1 MDLAPFKSALAIP
14 PGRIKIKYLSI
25 QEVDALTYTFQS
37 WFDQSPSTGKK
48 RKIRGR
54 YWLVYLV
61 LRFTGARLGEVI
73 QINDSVD
80 IDFRSSDIR
89 IVTLKRRN
97 EKPKR
102 IIPVPSQVISE
113 IATFLADFPDM
124 RGKAFSVDANNFR
137 KVFYAMAKEAKLL
150 KEEGVRLNGTHEL
163 FPHPHTL
170 RHTRAIELL
179 KAGLPVPAVQDLL
192 GHSSMLT
199 TAQYVRLSGQ
209 DVKHLMRQMNLL

>member
-1 MDLAPFKSALAIP
+1 MSLVPTNSALSLP
-14 PGRIKIKYLSI
+14 SGRLKIKYLSS
-25 QEVDALTYTFQS
+25 QEIDAFTYTFQN
-37 WFDQSPSTGKK
+37 WFDQSPSHGKK
-48 RKIRGR
+48 RLIRGR

-73 QINDSVD
+73 QINDSSD
-80 IDFRSSDIR
+80 IDFRASEIR
-89 IVTLKRRN
+89 VVTLKRRN
-97 EKPKR
+97 EQPKR
-102 IIPVPSQVISE
+102 IVPVPNQVISE
-113 IATFLADFPDM
+113 IATYLADFPGM
-124 RGKAFSVDANNFR
+124 RGKAFAVDANNFR
-137 KVFYAMAKEAKLL
+137 KIFYEMAKEAKLL
-150 KEEGVRLNGTHEL
+150 KTEGVRSNGCREL

-209 DVKHLMRQMNLL
+209 DVKHLMKQMSLL

>member
-1 MDLAPFKSALAIP
+1 MDLTPIKSALAIP
-14 PGRIKIKYLSI
+14 SGRIKIKYLSS
-25 QEVDALTYTFQS
+25 QEVDGLTYTFQD
-37 WFDQSPSTGKK
+37 WFDQSSSIGKK

-54 YWLVYLV
+54 YWLAYLV

-73 QINDSVD
+73 EINDSVD
-80 IDFRSSDIR
+80 IDFRASDIR
-89 IVTLKRRN
+89 VVTLKRRN
-97 EKPKR
+97 EEPKR
-102 IIPVPSQVISE
+102 IVPVPSQVVSE
-113 IATFLADFPDM
+113 ITTYLADFPDM
-124 RGKAFSVDANNFR
+124 RSNVFAVDANNFR
-137 KVFYAMAKEAKLL
+137 KVFYQMAKEAMLL
-150 KEEGVRLNGTHEL
+150 KEEGVRANGSREL

-209 DVKHLMRQMNLL
+209 DTKQFMKQLGLL